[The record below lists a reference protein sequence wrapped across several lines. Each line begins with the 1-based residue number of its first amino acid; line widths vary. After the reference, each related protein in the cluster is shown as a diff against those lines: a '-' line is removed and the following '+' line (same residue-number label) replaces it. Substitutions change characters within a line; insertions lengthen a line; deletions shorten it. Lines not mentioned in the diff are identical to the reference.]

1 MENKGFYLNALPPG
15 GEVTLLA
22 VVSEKEFRPSV

>member
-15 GEVTLLA
+15 GEVTVLA
-22 VVSEKEFRPSV
+22 VVTEKDVRPSV